1 MFTVLPA
8 ESPVLISQILHPLFI
23 SSPCILV
30 PLAKDVSRRGKKET
44 VDREVEAIGE
54 TVLKQCQF
62 YHLFNILGIFYL
74 NLQQWCNVTIYYV
87 FMFNHTETFSPPCF
101 IKDSSSIIAP
111 QARLLSPLSYKC
123 LLRNETSFNMA

>member
-1 MFTVLPA
+1 MFTVLPS

-62 YHLFNILGIFYL
+62 D
-74 NLQQWCNVTIYYV
+74 LQQWCNVTIYYV
-87 FMFNHTETFSPPCF
+87 FMFNHTETFFPHVS
-101 IKDSSSIIAP
+101 
-111 QARLLSPLSYKC
+111 L
-123 LLRNETSFNMA
+123 MA